1 MTDVVSGFSRT
12 RQIDMPTTKIRDN
25 GIVATFGTPDRDG
38 PFPGVLA
45 LGGSDGGTPEYFL
58 NLLVPEGFACLAL
71 QYWGTNET
79 QLSMVDIPL
88 ERVEAGLRWLIARP
102 DVMAVSGRVGVVGA
116 SRGAE
121 LALLSA
127 ATFPD
132 LVGPVVAY
140 TPSSVVW
147 QGIDFTLPQGT
158 MRSSWM
164 RDGAPLPFV
173 PYPSDAPPQQTPRGF
188 SMLPVCERGLENHAA
203 VEQAAIPVERATGPL
218 LLVSGGDDKV
228 WSAGRMGKMVVD
240 RMRRHHRADHVRHLH
255 FPLAGH
261 MLFPYV
267 RPSDVTVPP
276 FPVDVGGTAD
286 ADAAAH
292 NAAWDTVVDHL
303 RHPRT

>member
-1 MTDVVSGFSRT
+1 
-12 RQIDMPTTKIRDN
+12 MPTLKIRDN
-25 GIVATFGTPDRDG
+25 GIVGHFSTPNGDG

-58 NLLVPEGFACLAL
+58 NLLVPEGYAVLAL
-71 QYWGTNET
+71 QYWGTQET

-88 ERVEAGLRWLIARP
+88 ERVEAGLRWLIRRP
-102 DVMAVSGRVGVVGA
+102 DVNPVNGRVAVVGA
-116 SRGAE
+116 SRGGE

-127 ATFPD
+127 ATIPD

-147 QGIDFTLPQGT
+147 QGIDFTLPPGT
-158 MRSSWM
+158 MRSSWSH
-164 RDGAPLPFV
+164 RGVPIPYV
-173 PYPSDAPPQQTPRGF
+173 PYPSDVAPQQTARGF

-203 VEQAAIPVERATGPL
+203 VEQAAIHVERATGPL
-218 LLVSGGDDKV
+218 LLVSGGDDHV
-228 WSAGRMGKMVVD
+228 WSAGRMCEMVVD
-240 RMRRHHRADHVRHLH
+240 RMRRHGRADVRHLH
-255 FPLAGH
+255 YPNAGH

-292 NAAWDTVVDHL
+292 AEAWATVVDHL
-303 RHPRT
+303 RQPHA

>member
-1 MTDVVSGFSRT
+1 
-12 RQIDMPTTKIRDN
+12 MPTTKIRDN
-25 GIVATFGTPDRDG
+25 GLIATFGTPDEGG

-71 QYWGTNET
+71 QYWGTTET

-88 ERVEAGLRWLIARP
+88 ERVEGGLRWLLARP
-102 DVMAVSGRVGVVGA
+102 DVAAVNGRVAVVGA

-127 ATFPD
+127 VTFPQH
-132 LVGPVVAY
+132 VGPVVAY

-147 QGIDFTLPQGT
+147 QGVDFMNP
-158 MRSSWM
+158 MAAPRSSWAY
-164 RDGAPLPFV
+164 GGGSFPYV
-173 PYPSDAPPQQTPRGF
+173 PYPTDVAPAHSERGL
-188 SMLPVCERGLENHAA
+188 SMLPVSERGLDNREA
-203 VEQAAIPVERATGPL
+203 VERATIRVEQATGPL

-228 WSAGRMGKMVVD
+228 WSTGRMCEMVVD
-240 RMRRHHRADHVRHLH
+240 RMRRHGRADVRHLH
-255 FPLAGH
+255 FPRAGH
-261 MLFPYV
+261 MLFPYA

-276 FPVDVGGTAD
+276 FPVDLGGTAD

-292 NAAWDTVVDHL
+292 AEAWATVVDHL
-303 RHPRT
+303 RQDRA